1 MNKEEENYDDDVD
14 HNDNGD
20 VVEDETSKIIL
31 EKTKAKKW
39 LKSMKN
45 VFTSQTLFNFSACWP
60 ATRRSGIKTKRNKQN
75 KKYSVL
81 FYFNKFP
88 IVFI

>member
-14 HNDNGD
+14 HNDNGY

-31 EKTKAKKW
+31 EKKAKKW

-75 KKYSVL
+75 KKYSLL